1 MSSDGAKL
9 LRAAGAGDDAKVKRL
24 LKAKADVNIGLTN
37 LANGTSGITALH
49 EACTYGHVGAVRLL
63 LKAKA
68 KVDSADSDGFS
79 ALYRACTDGHLNVTR
94 MLLEAK
100 AMVDAPSKK
109 GGTPLIVAVKEINAA
124 FGERAGELKKPAK
137 RLGLIDM
144 GLIHLFMM

>member
-9 LRAAGAGDDAKVKRL
+9 VLAAQKGDDAKVKRL

-63 LKAKA
+63 LKR
-68 KVDSADSDGFS
+68 V
-79 ALYRACTDGHLNVTR
+79 
-94 MLLEAK
+94 
-100 AMVDAPSKK
+100 
-109 GGTPLIVAVKEINAA
+109 
-124 FGERAGELKKPAK
+124 
-137 RLGLIDM
+137 GLIDM